1 MRSNT
6 SVLITILTILAIGL
20 IMISLGGNTEP
31 KINPGDTV
39 TKCVIDSM
47 SMEGPHST
55 IEVNNRYH
63 YYTECGQRVTTNRN
77 DIYCIGDTITYVYKK
92 NN

>member
-6 SVLITILTILAIGL
+6 SVLITILTILSIGL

-31 KINPGDTV
+31 KIKPEDTV

-63 YYTECGQRVTTNRN
+63 YYTECGQRVTANRDN
-77 DIYCIGDTITYVYKK
+77 VYCLGDTITYIYKRVK
-92 NN
+92 